1 LVSNCNSGEFFT
13 NPGANPRHNVVGLQL
28 HQDDFFGRE
37 KPPMST
43 EKTNESAIEADN
55 PIPLRQNVQEAIR
68 RYLEDMGQSQPECL
82 YRTLMAEV
90 EPPLI
95 EEVLRYTQGNQ
106 SKTAR
111 ILGMTRNTLR
121 TKLHRYDIVVSN
133 GKY

>member
-1 LVSNCNSGEFFT
+1 M
-13 NPGANPRHNVVGLQL
+13 
-28 HQDDFFGRE
+28 
-37 KPPMST
+37 K
-43 EKTNESAIEADN
+43 KSASEADKQ
-55 PIPLRQNVQEAIR
+55 ITLRQNVQVAIR

-106 SKTAR
+106 SRTAK

-121 TKLHRYDIVVSN
+121 AKLNRYDIPVTN
-133 GKY
+133 GK

>member
-1 LVSNCNSGEFFT
+1 MT
-13 NPGANPRHNVVGLQL
+13 TDR
-28 HQDDFFGRE
+28 R
-37 KPPMST
+37 
-43 EKTNESAIEADN
+43 NESAEEADH
-55 PIPLRQNVQEAIR
+55 PIPLRHNVQEAIR

-95 EEVLRYTQGNQ
+95 EEVLRFTQGNQ

-121 TKLHRYDIVVSN
+121 SKLHRYDIPVSN

>member
-1 LVSNCNSGEFFT
+1 M
-13 NPGANPRHNVVGLQL
+13 
-28 HQDDFFGRE
+28 
-37 KPPMST
+37 K
-43 EKTNESAIEADN
+43 ESATEADH
-55 PIPLRQNVQEAIR
+55 PITLRQNVQDAIR

-106 SKTAR
+106 SRTAK

-121 TKLHRYDIVVSN
+121 TKLNRYDIPVTN

>member
-1 LVSNCNSGEFFT
+1 MTSKSMNI
-13 NPGANPRHNVVGLQL
+13 
-28 HQDDFFGRE
+28 
-37 KPPMST
+37 
-43 EKTNESAIEADN
+43 SATEADN
-55 PIPLRQNVQEAIR
+55 PIPLRQNVQDAIR
-68 RYLEDMGQSQPECL
+68 RYLEDMGQSQPESL

-106 SKTAR
+106 SRTAK

-121 TKLHRYDIVVSN
+121 TKLHRYDIPVSN

>member
-1 LVSNCNSGEFFT
+1 M
-13 NPGANPRHNVVGLQL
+13 
-28 HQDDFFGRE
+28 
-37 KPPMST
+37 K
-43 EKTNESAIEADN
+43 KSAPEADN
-55 PIPLRQNVQEAIR
+55 PIPLRQNVQDAIR

-82 YRTLMAEV
+82 YRVLMAEV

-106 SKTAR
+106 SQTAK

-121 TKLHRYDIVVSN
+121 AKLNRYDIPVTN

>member
-1 LVSNCNSGEFFT
+1 
-13 NPGANPRHNVVGLQL
+13 
-28 HQDDFFGRE
+28 
-37 KPPMST
+37 MST

-55 PIPLRQNVQEAIR
+55 PIPLRRNVQEAIR

-106 SKTAR
+106 SRTAR

>member
-1 LVSNCNSGEFFT
+1 M
-13 NPGANPRHNVVGLQL
+13 
-28 HQDDFFGRE
+28 
-37 KPPMST
+37 K
-43 EKTNESAIEADN
+43 KSALEADKQST
-55 PIPLRQNVQEAIR
+55 LRQNVQSAIR

-106 SKTAR
+106 TRTAK

-121 TKLHRYDIVVSN
+121 AKLNRYDIPVTN
-133 GKY
+133 GK